1 MNGKEGSSTDIYAM
15 WNEFN
20 SAVQGQMTE
29 TIKTGQKGYTVLQE
43 SWSDMTTRMADHAGM
58 LDPSVPETM
67 EVYNV
72 WRNYSAK
79 MARRMDVVVHEREER
94 LNRLVETWGD
104 WAPAMGKRMSDATAG
119 DNASTFEGTYMDW
132 LIFSGRF
139 LAEIMRGMDGT
150 GTNVG
155 ELVSTWTRFSK
166 TMGDAV
172 DRLVERGGDDYREL
186 NKAWLEFAKTVNE
199 RLDSFAKDTEGDL
212 GQLYDT
218 WLRESQTLGRKMAQ
232 TVPQEDTDGASDQES
247 DSATIMEGS
256 K

>member
-1 MNGKEGSSTDIYAM
+1 MNSKEGNRTDVYSM

-20 SAVQGQMTE
+20 SAVQDQMTQA
-29 TIKTGQKGYTVLQE
+29 IKTGQKGCDVLHE
-43 SWSDMTTRMADHAGM
+43 SWSDMATRMADHAGM
-58 LDPSVPETM
+58 LDPAVPETM

-94 LNRLVETWGD
+94 LNRLIETWGD
-104 WAPAMGKRMSDATAG
+104 WAPGLGKRMSDATAG
-119 DNASTFEGTYMDW
+119 DNAATFEGAYTDW

-139 LAEIMRGMDGT
+139 LAEIMRGMDGS
-150 GTNVG
+150 GTNVD
-155 ELVSTWTRFSK
+155 ELVSTWKRFSK

-172 DRLVERGGDDYREL
+172 DRLVKRGGEDYREL
-186 NKAWLEFAKTVNE
+186 NKAWLEFAEAVGE
-199 RLDSFAKDTEGDL
+199 RLDSFADDSEGDFA
-212 GQLYDT
+212 QLYET

-232 TVPQEDTDGASDQES
+232 TVPQDDTEGATDNES
-247 DSATIMEGS
+247 ASATIEEGS